1 MGIRFTRNTWRA
13 PLQLIDCWLP
23 ADPQPLPAARQ
34 AGKVVQLFAR
44 AGWLQPG
51 STRPDSAPPTGGAAT
66 VHRLDSARPR
76 NVVRVRRGRD
86 GEAARA
92 GTDTRVVIAGRMAD
106 VCAELDRLVA
116 LESQRA
122 A

>member
-1 MGIRFTRNTWRA
+1 MGILFTRNTWRA

-23 ADPQPLPAARQ
+23 AAPQPLPSPRQ
-34 AGKVVQLFAR
+34 PGKVVQLFAR

-51 STRPDSAPPTGGAAT
+51 GTCAASTPPTGAAAT

-76 NVVRVRRGRD
+76 HAVRVHRGRES
-86 GEAARA
+86 EATRP
-92 GTDTRVVIAGRMAD
+92 GSDTRVVIAGRMAD

>member
-1 MGIRFTRNTWRA
+1 MGIRFTRNTWSA

-23 ADPQPLPAARQ
+23 AEPRPTALPRQP
-34 AGKVVQLFAR
+34 GKVVQLFAR

-51 STRPDSAPPTGGAAT
+51 PRPLPAGTAT

-76 NVVRVRRGRD
+76 QTVRVRRTRGD
-86 GEAARA
+86 ADTQPG
-92 GTDTRVVIAGRMAD
+92 GDTRVVLAGRMAD